1 MGVKFEGLFEV
12 GQRIRAYDYNP
23 ALVEGRQVFLE
34 GCVVGIVN
42 APFRAY
48 VVECDICTGYGR
60 VGKQINVPME
70 VAANEFDGRIISIN
84 S

>member
-1 MGVKFEGLFEV
+1 MDVTLKRLFEV

-23 ALVEGRQVFLE
+23 LLVEGREVFLE
-34 GCVVGIVN
+34 GSVVGFVN

-60 VGKQINVPME
+60 VGKQINVPVA
-70 VAANEFDGRIISIN
+70 VAANEFDGRIIAIS